1 MRAGRLRDRVSFQA
15 KQSTPD
21 GAGGSTVGWV
31 EQFTRWGQVIEDKG
45 RERVEGGRLASPF
58 SAVLSIRSST
68 QARQIT
74 TAWRC
79 VIKGEAW
86 NIRSIGNPDR
96 RNQRLELVIERG
108 VAT

>member
-1 MRAGRLRDRVSFQA
+1 MRAGRHRDRVSFEA

-21 GAGGSTVGWV
+21 GAGGSTVDWV
-31 EQFTRWGQVIEDKG
+31 EQFTRWGEVIEDKG

-58 SAVLSIRSST
+58 AATLSIRSST
-68 QARQIT
+68 AARQIT

-79 VIKGEAW
+79 VINDEAW

-96 RNQRLELVIERG
+96 RNRRLELVIERG